1 MKHDAIDLVT
11 VVLCNRLDAALQAN
25 NIPGKVFVGP
35 VTDTNSSSAPLT
47 LFLYRLA
54 PNASLRNSERRVPSD
69 TPPDVDVFRKSLPL
83 DLYYMIT
90 AGAATNSTPLT
101 SLGITIQALQ
111 ADPEIRGAA
120 VNHELVRATLD
131 PLSTEEISRL
141 WALFPNVDYR
151 TTIAYL
157 ASPVWIDPAQ
167 PETNGAPVIDG
178 EFRSGAKV
186 TEAPR

>member
-1 MKHDAIDLVT
+1 MKHDAINLVT
-11 VVLCNRLDAALQAN
+11 IALRKRLDAALLDN
-25 NIPGKVFVGP
+25 DIPGNVFVGP
-35 VTDTNSSSAPLT
+35 VTDPNSSSAPLT

-69 TPPDVDVFRKSLPL
+69 TPTRVDVFRTSLSL

-90 AGAATNSTPLT
+90 AGSATSSTPLT
-101 SLGITIQALQ
+101 SLGIVIQALQ
-111 ADPEIRGAA
+111 ADPEIRGEA
-120 VNHELVRATLD
+120 VNHELVRTTLD

-167 PETNGAPVIDG
+167 PETNGTPVIDG
-178 EFRSGAKV
+178 EFRSGTKV
-186 TEAPR
+186 TEDPR